1 MEPIPVDSNPALA
14 QLKSGGAVRFAIL
27 PRMSNMTA
35 LAPATAQ
42 LQIIEQD
49 NRLRALLGGIAR
61 QDEAALAQFYDASI
75 GRVYGLALRITG
87 RADAAEEVA
96 SDVYLQVWR
105 HAHDYDPARG
115 RVAAW
120 LLTICRTRA
129 IDHLRRREPAE
140 PLADADL
147 LSAQDGSASDPQD
160 LLAASRDHSEL
171 HAALER
177 LTPIQ
182 RQLLA
187 LAFFR
192 GLTHD
197 EIARHSGMPLGSVK
211 THIRRAL
218 GALRSLLVD
227 STPEGAA

>member
-1 MEPIPVDSNPALA
+1 VASKPSQVQPKPDA
-14 QLKSGGAVRFAIL
+14 AVRFAIL
-27 PRMSNMTA
+27 SRMSNMTA
-35 LAPATAQ
+35 VPPAAAQ
-42 LQIIEQD
+42 LDIIEQD
-49 NRLRALLGGIAR
+49 NRLRALLGDIAR
-61 QDEAALAQFYDASI
+61 HDQAALAQFYDVSI

-105 HAHDYDPARG
+105 QARDYDAARG
-115 RVAAW
+115 RAIAW

-147 LSAQDGSASDPQD
+147 LSAQDGTASDPQD
-160 LLAASRDHSEL
+160 LLAASRDHGEL

-177 LTPIQ
+177 LTPLQ

-218 GALRSLLVD
+218 GVLRSLLAD
-227 STPEGAA
+227 SVQEGDP